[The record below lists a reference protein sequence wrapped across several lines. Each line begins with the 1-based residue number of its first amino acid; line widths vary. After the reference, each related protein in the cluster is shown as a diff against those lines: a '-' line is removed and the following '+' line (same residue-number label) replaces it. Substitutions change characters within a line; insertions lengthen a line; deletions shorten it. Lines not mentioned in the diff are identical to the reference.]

1 MIENINLSTDL
12 TIDITIN
19 IDKAQQLFSS
29 SNAFILNIVAAWCSD
44 CTAQAENLPAFTLL
58 FVDRG
63 VPVYQLNVQDIKNQY
78 LSAEHEALT
87 VKLGGRGYP
96 RTMLM
101 LNNKTVD
108 ADNVE
113 IISGEQ
119 LAALADKF
127 TLLLNNSTAHSK

>member
-1 MIENINLSTDL
+1 MIENIDLTTGITTDL
-12 TIDITIN
+12 NIDIN
-19 IDKAQQLFSS
+19 KAQQLFSGS
-29 SNAFILNIVAAWCSD
+29 DAFILNIVAAWCSD
-44 CTAQAENLPAFTLL
+44 CTAQAENLPAFARL

-78 LSAEHEALT
+78 LSAEHQALT

-96 RTMLM
+96 RTVLM
-101 LNNKTVD
+101 LNNKSLD
-108 ADNVE
+108 ANNVE

-127 TLLLNNSTAHSK
+127 TLLLNNS